1 MLENTRNLL
10 ILSCTPYFGNS
21 RFTLALKNNI
31 DLNKLI
37 SSPNSYSKELKLRKE
52 TTNFLQE
59 QKYTPYINKVKTWL
73 NSPHNRII
81 TILDKDYP
89 KLLKELSNAP
99 FVLYCSGN
107 TKLLNTQQLAIVGAR
122 NHSTYGKNVTDKIC
136 QNLAKTNITITSGL
150 AYGVDTLAH
159 KFALENS
166 LPTIA
171 VVGTGVDVIY
181 PSSNRSLY
189 EKIISNNSLI
199 VSEFPL
205 GTGPLRHNFPQRNRI
220 ISGLSKGVLVIEAAQ
235 KSGSLITAQLA
246 LEQNKEVFAV
256 PGNIFSKTSQG
267 CNDLIKQGAKLVGEV
282 SDILE
287 EICLNNTN
295 TKIEYDTPAH
305 KNTQAPNLNEHEQAI
320 LQIIKPSITT
330 LDKIILKSRLPYNK
344 VTEILFELEMKSLI
358 ESVPGGYITELT

>member
-10 ILSCTPYFGNS
+10 ILSCTPYFGNA
-21 RFTLALKNNI
+21 RFALALKNNI

-52 TTNFLQE
+52 TVDFLVK
-59 QKYTPYINKVKTWL
+59 QKYIPYINKVATWL
-73 NSPHNRII
+73 NTSHNQII
-81 TILDKDYP
+81 TILDSNYP
-89 KLLKELSNAP
+89 KQLKELTDAP

-107 TKLLNTQQLAIVGAR
+107 IELLNSQQLAIVGAR

-136 QNLAKTNITITSGL
+136 QELAQTSMTITSGL
-150 AYGVDTLAH
+150 AYGIDTLAH
-159 KFALENS
+159 KFALDNN
-166 LPTIA
+166 LPTVG

-189 EKIISNNSLI
+189 QKIINHDGLI

-220 ISGLSKGVLVIEAAQ
+220 ISGLSKGVIVVEAAQ

-256 PGNIFSKTSQG
+256 PGSIFSKTSQG
-267 CNDLIKQGAKLVGEV
+267 CNDLIKQGAKLVGDIN
-282 SDILE
+282 DILE
-287 EICLNNTN
+287 EISLDNNHINVQQDITVL
-295 TKIEYDTPAH
+295 
-305 KNTQAPNLNEHEQAI
+305 KNTQVTDLNEQEQAVF
-320 LQIIKPSITT
+320 QIIKPSITT
-330 LDKIILKSRLPYNK
+330 LDKIITESKLSYTQ
-344 VTEILFELEMKSLI
+344 VSEILFELEMKDLV
-358 ESVPGGYITELT
+358 ESVPGGYIIS